1 MTSKLF
7 VIAEAGVNHN
17 GSLDKAMQLVDA
29 AYNAKADAVKFQS
42 FSAKRLVRRG
52 TELVPY
58 QLGSASN
65 HYELLEGLEL
75 SEAHQ
80 RQLADYSR
88 SKGIQFLS
96 TPYSEDDANFLM
108 DLGLD
113 TIKVASADIVDLVL
127 HTLLCEKKLRV
138 FVSTGMATMAEVT
151 RVVRLYE
158 SYGNLENLWL
168 MQCVSNYPAEIKS
181 QNLSV
186 LEEYKKLVGNRI
198 GFSDH
203 TIGSISALV
212 AIGLGANV
220 FEKHL
225 TLDRSMKGPDHF
237 ASLEP
242 LEFSNYVEELRTA
255 FDALGSQVKQPQAE
269 EIEMRRI
276 SRKGVYLRRKISAG
290 EEVVKADVELMRPA
304 NGVDAWEMLK
314 QLPKVSE
321 FNYEQGDALRIE
333 GHV

>member
-1 MTSKLF
+1 MTPKLF

-17 GSLDKAMQLVDA
+17 GSLDLAMQLVDA
-29 AYNAKADAVKFQS
+29 AFDAKADAVKFQS
-42 FSAKRLVRRG
+42 YSARRLVRKD

-75 SEAHQ
+75 SKAEQ
-80 RQLADYSR
+80 RKLADYSR

-96 TPYSEDDANFLM
+96 TPYSEDDANFLL

-113 TIKVASADIVDLVL
+113 TIKVASADIVDLGL

-138 FVSTGMATMAEVT
+138 LASTGMATMAEVT

-168 MQCVSNYPAEIKS
+168 MQCVSNYPAEVKS
-181 QNLSV
+181 QNLLV
-186 LEEYKKLVGNRI
+186 LEAYKKLVGNRI

-203 TIGSISALV
+203 TVGSISAFV
-212 AIGLGANV
+212 AIGLGASV

-225 TLDRSMKGPDHF
+225 TLDRSMNGPDHF

-242 LEFSNYVEELRTA
+242 FEFSGYVEELRTA
-255 FDALGSQVKQPQAE
+255 FDSLGSQEKQPQAE
-269 EIEMRRI
+269 EVQMRKI
-276 SRKGVYLRRKISAG
+276 SRKGVYLRRSISVG
-290 EEVVKADVELMRPA
+290 EDVEKKDVELMRPA
-304 NGVDAWEMLK
+304 NGVDAWEILK
-314 QLPKVSE
+314 KLPRVSSL
-321 FNYEQGDALRIE
+321 NYEQGDPLRID
-333 GHV
+333 GHD